1 MKGIYFFLLNRAYIP
16 YAHPFFNPKQKLA
29 GEIFTFEMNIS
40 QVMTITT
47 TDIQLYE
54 ILRQKLGNAEAEALV
69 DFVDSKLKT
78 AHEDNLKNLATKE
91 DLKDVELKLSVKI
104 SETKTDIIRWVF
116 TFFIPLML
124 AIIGLYV
131 RK

>member
-1 MKGIYFFLLNRAYIP
+1 
-16 YAHPFFNPKQKLA
+16 
-29 GEIFTFEMNIS
+29 MNIS
-40 QVMTITT
+40 GMTITA

-69 DFVDSKLKT
+69 GFVDSKLKA

-91 DLKDVELKLSVKI
+91 DIKNVELKI
-104 SETKTDIIRWVF
+104 AETKTDIIRWVF
-116 TFFIPLML
+116 AFFIPLML

>member
-1 MKGIYFFLLNRAYIP
+1 
-16 YAHPFFNPKQKLA
+16 
-29 GEIFTFEMNIS
+29 
-40 QVMTITT
+40 MTITT

-69 DFVDSKLKT
+69 GFVDSKLKAT
-78 AHEDNLKNLATKE
+78 HEDNLKNLATKE
-91 DLKDVELKLSVKI
+91 DIKNVELKI
-104 SETKTDIIRWVF
+104 AETKTDIIRWVF
-116 TFFIPLML
+116 AFFIPLML

>member
-1 MKGIYFFLLNRAYIP
+1 
-16 YAHPFFNPKQKLA
+16 
-29 GEIFTFEMNIS
+29 MNIS
-40 QVMTITT
+40 QGMTITT

-69 DFVDSKLKT
+69 GFVDLKLKA
-78 AHEDNLKNLATKE
+78 AHEDNVKNLATKE
-91 DLKDVELKLSVKI
+91 DIKNVELKI
-104 SETKTDIIRWVF
+104 FETKTDIIRWVF
-116 TFFIPLML
+116 AFFIPLML

>member
-1 MKGIYFFLLNRAYIP
+1 
-16 YAHPFFNPKQKLA
+16 
-29 GEIFTFEMNIS
+29 
-40 QVMTITT
+40 MTIAT

-54 ILRQKLGNAEAEALV
+54 ILRQKLGNQEAEALV
-69 DFVDSKLKT
+69 GFVDAKLKD
-78 AHEDNLKNLATKE
+78 ANEHNIKNIATKE

-116 TFFIPLML
+116 AFFVPLLL

>member
-1 MKGIYFFLLNRAYIP
+1 
-16 YAHPFFNPKQKLA
+16 
-29 GEIFTFEMNIS
+29 
-40 QVMTITT
+40 MTIATT
-47 TDIQLYE
+47 NIQLYE
-54 ILRQKLGNAEAEALV
+54 ILRQKLGNQEAEALV
-69 DFVDSKLKT
+69 GFVDAKLKD
-78 AHEDNLKNLATKE
+78 ANDHNLKNLVTKE

-116 TFFIPLML
+116 AFFVPLLL